1 VSWNLLLTKLGVKRR
16 CRGLRTTEEP
26 KLESSHGTCL
36 GTYIHCGFGRGVE
49 CCVRVRILDIQS
61 TTQNICECLCA
72 RTRCTYGAEFIPVS
86 AACPSG
92 TFVTGGGFRWQA
104 EPNLARVQDSFPDA
118 AGGAWTAIAKSP
130 DESPCNKRQCENL
143 TVHAVCGPEEYQPS
157 K

>member
-1 VSWNLLLTKLGVKRR
+1 MGHTLARIFTAVLVGV
-16 CRGLRTTEEP
+16 L
-26 KLESSHGTCL
+26 SA
-36 GTYIHCGFGRGVE
+36 
-49 CCVRVRILDIQS
+49 VRASAFDVQS

-72 RTRCTYGAEFIPVS
+72 RPNCTYGAEFIPVS

-118 AGGAWTAIAKSP
+118 AGGAWTAIAKAP
-130 DESPCNKRQCENL
+130 DESPCNKRHCKNL
-143 TVHAVCGPEEYQPS
+143 TVYAVCEPAKYQPS